1 MGVFQDIKY
10 GVRMLAKNRTFT
22 LAAVLA
28 LAVGIGL
35 NAAVFTLVNAV
46 LVKGL
51 PFEDPDRIVHI
62 TSRNIP
68 AGRERMSVS
77 YADFED
83 WREQSRSFKGLA
95 AHRNGSLNLSDD
107 KQFPE
112 RASGAWMTPN
122 AFALIGQQPLIG
134 RDFMQADAEPGGEK
148 IIIIGYA
155 VWQNRYGGDPGVLGS
170 TIKASDVAY
179 TIIGVMPQGMEFP
192 NNNDL
197 WMPLIPSESDQQRS
211 SNRFRVFARLDD
223 GVSIA
228 QAQAEMDSITGRLAE
243 EYADTNED
251 RDVLVMTSSQAYNG
265 GPIQVVFLALMGS
278 VTFVLLIACAN
289 VANLLLSQAFN
300 RSRETSIR
308 TALGAGR
315 WRVVRQL
322 LLESLMLSVLGASL
336 DLLLAI
342 GGVRLF
348 DIAVADVGKP
358 YWIDFSMDFTVFA
371 YLGLICVGT
380 AVLFGL
386 VPALQASRT
395 DINDSLKSGGR
406 SSMGG
411 VRSRKL
417 IGGLVVAE
425 LGLTLILLVGAGLM
439 MRSFMNLNQIDLGID
454 AADALTL
461 QLALPEAKYGEVD
474 ERLAF
479 QDRVLERMS
488 AIPGIEHVALT
499 SNLPSEGSM
508 QYAMALPDRDL
519 TDAEGELPVV
529 AVVAVTPDYFKA
541 LGRDV
546 VRGRGFTAADGI
558 EGAEVAIVNERF
570 AARYWPGED
579 PIGHQ
584 MRLGKD
590 SEQPWV
596 TIVGIAPPIRQRV
609 RQSQEVAEIE
619 PTAFVPFRQESV
631 RGIDIVARSQMGP
644 EPLADAIRTEI
655 RAIDPDLPTYSV
667 QTFEEMIYEEAWP
680 YRVFGSIFGILAVV
694 ALVLSSVGI
703 FGVTSYSVSQRTQE
717 IGMRMALGA
726 AARDVLWL
734 VAKQG
739 LKQLSV
745 GLLLGLAGAFAVTR
759 VIGDLMFG
767 VRPTDPFTFIA
778 ITVILSL
785 VTLSAC
791 FVPARRATQLDPM
804 RALRID

>member
-62 TSRNIP
+62 RSRNIP
-68 AGRERMSVS
+68 AGRERMSAA
-77 YADFED
+77 YPDFED

-95 AHRNGSLNLSDD
+95 AHRGGSLNLSDD
-107 KQFPE
+107 QRFPE
-112 RASGAWMTPN
+112 RVSGAWMTPN
-122 AFALIGQQPLIG
+122 AFSLIGQQPLIG
-134 RDFMQADAEPGGEK
+134 RDLTAADAEADAEK
-148 IIIIGYA
+148 VAIIGYA
-155 VWQNRYGGDPGVLGS
+155 LWQNRYGGDSGILGG
-170 TIKASDVAY
+170 TIKAGDVAY

-192 NNNDL
+192 SNTDL
-197 WMPLIPSESDQQRS
+197 WMPLIPSESERQRK
-211 SNRFRVFARLDD
+211 NRSFRVFARLGD
-223 GVSIA
+223 GVSIT
-228 QAQAEMDSITGRLAE
+228 QAQAEMDSITARLAAG
-243 EYADTNED
+243 YADTNED
-251 RDVLVMTSSQAYNG
+251 VDALVLTSSQEYNS
-265 GPIQVVFLALMGS
+265 GPIRVVFLALMGS

-315 WRVVRQL
+315 WRVIRQL
-322 LLESLMLSVLGASL
+322 LLESLMLSVIGASL
-336 DLLLAI
+336 GLLLAV

-348 DIAVADVGKP
+348 DRAVADVGKP

-371 YLGLICVGT
+371 YLGLVCVGT
-380 AVLFGL
+380 AALFGL

-395 DINDSLKSGGR
+395 DVNDSLKSGGR

-454 AADALTL
+454 TANTLTL
-461 QLALPEAKYGEVD
+461 QLGLPQAKYGEVE
-474 ERLAF
+474 ERVAF
-479 QDRVLERMS
+479 QDRLLERMS
-488 AIPGIEHVALT
+488 AVPGIEHVALT

-508 QYAMALPDRDL
+508 QYYMALPDRDL
-519 TDAEGELPVV
+519 TDAEGELPLVG
-529 AVVAVTPDYFKA
+529 VVAVTPDYFKA

-546 VRGRGFTAADGI
+546 VRGRNLTAADGI
-558 EGAEVAIVNERF
+558 EGSEVAVVNERF

-579 PIGHQ
+579 PVGRQ

-590 SEQPWV
+590 PERPWV

-609 RQSQEVAEIE
+609 RQSQQAPEIE

-631 RGIDIVARSQMGP
+631 RAIDIVARSPMGP
-644 EPLADAIRTEI
+644 EPLADAIRAEI
-655 RAIDPDLPTYSV
+655 RVIDADLPTYSV
-667 QTFEEMIYEEAWP
+667 QTFDEMIHDESWP

-734 VAKQG
+734 VGKQG
-739 LKQLSV
+739 LTQLTM

-767 VRPTDPFTFIA
+767 VRPTDPLTFFA